1 MNWKRLLAYI
11 TGSVDQELLLR
22 NEFLVPDNRILKNQL
37 KGRVQLTDLERI
49 SLAEIGKRLGRRALE
64 EVAQIVR
71 PETILG
77 WHRKLIARKFDGS
90 KQRTPVGRPATG
102 QTIEELVLQFAQ
114 ENRSWGYRRIVGALS
129 NLGYE
134 ISHHTVANVLKWHGL
149 TPAPERGK
157 KTPYCPKTRV
167 LPWILENPAVSS
179 TDLAPSRGRNPG
191 QIAPKIRSSASE
203 PSSVFPHLLSRLA
216 QPQPAERH
224 RISPGESSSPNGTT
238 G

>member
-11 TGSVDQELLLR
+11 TGSVDHELLLR
-22 NEFLVPDNRILKNQL
+22 NEFLATENRILRNQI
-37 KGRVQLTDLERI
+37 KGRVPLTDLERI

-102 QTIEELVLQFAQ
+102 QTIEDLVLQLAQ
-114 ENRSWGYRRIVGALS
+114 ENGSWGYRRIVGALS

-134 ISHHTVANVLKWHGL
+134 ISHQTVANVLKRHGL
-149 TPAPERGK
+149 TPAPEREK
-157 KTPYCPKTRV
+157 KTLWK
-167 LPWILENPAVSS
+167 
-179 TDLAPSRGRNPG
+179 DF
-191 QIAPKIRSSASE
+191 IRSHLETLAAVDFFTAEVWTAS
-203 PSSVFPHLLSRLA
+203 
-216 QPQPAERH
+216 
-224 RISPGESSSPNGTT
+224 GY
-238 G
+238 

>member
-90 KQRTPVGRPATG
+90 KQRASVGRPAIG
-102 QTIEELVLQFAQ
+102 QTIEEWVLHFAR
-114 ENRSWGYRRIVGALS
+114 ENRS
-129 NLGYE
+129 
-134 ISHHTVANVLKWHGL
+134 
-149 TPAPERGK
+149 
-157 KTPYCPKTRV
+157 
-167 LPWILENPAVSS
+167 
-179 TDLAPSRGRNPG
+179 
-191 QIAPKIRSSASE
+191 
-203 PSSVFPHLLSRLA
+203 
-216 QPQPAERH
+216 
-224 RISPGESSSPNGTT
+224 
-238 G
+238 